1 MKFNEPKEVV
11 SSSASGSSS
20 SLTNKP
26 SAVKKRG
33 VPGTSTTDED
43 ISFYFSSASNSD
55 GEDGN
60 STTSASDTPPN
71 EPSTPTLSSPKKPN
85 QPQPNTTNTST
96 NTKLPS
102 CSIVIGGV
110 DCETTSS
117 FVSPP
122 SDHSDLRKC
131 ATLTNS
137 INNTSHLTNPIQINK
152 CKHLHGGG
160 GGGSGVSLTHA
171 NSSSSLTY
179 RLLQH
184 KILNSSSLMPN
195 GSGEFK
201 VGSMTGSQTRLN
213 DRSFSDILGR
223 TFATGIYIYIYTI

>member
-20 SLTNKP
+20 SLTNKS

-33 VPGTSTTDED
+33 VNGTSTTDED

-85 QPQPNTTNTST
+85 QPQPNTTNT

-117 FVSPP
+117 SVSPP

-137 INNTSHLTNPIQINK
+137 ISSTNTAHLTNPIQINK
-152 CKHLHGGG
+152 CKHLHGAGS
-160 GGGSGVSLTHA
+160 GSGVSLTHA

-195 GSGEFK
+195 SSGEFK
-201 VGSMTGSQTRLN
+201 VGSMTGSQTLN

-223 TFATGIYIYIYTI
+223 TFATGIYTI